1 LSEVQAQ
8 RRVVV
13 APEDAQVSITLRFD
27 PRFMEQYFQGMRS
40 FQVYV
45 SPAETYEALTKQRL
59 DEWTRHLLETA
70 WNAVIVGLVP
80 PMEVYPVVHEDAYES
95 SFYNEVT
102 MHLENSIN
110 MFSERMNE
118 CTKLYRSLPDLVK
131 LGEKEKYSLQLE
143 RCVELTM
150 HAPYVAPILAKFILE
165 FVHRKAQFSLP
176 LQAMP
181 NSAKAKAG
189 ILTD

>member
-1 LSEVQAQ
+1 VSEVQTQ

-27 PRFMEQYFQGMRS
+27 PRLIEQYFHAMRS

-45 SPAETYEALTKQRL
+45 SPAETYETLTKQRL
-59 DEWTRHLLETA
+59 DEWTRHLLEAA
-70 WNAVIVGLVP
+70 WSAVVMGLVP
-80 PMEVYPVVHEDAYES
+80 PMEIYPVIHEDAYES
-95 SFYNEVT
+95 AFYNEIT
-102 MHLENSIN
+102 MHLENAMN
-110 MFSERMNE
+110 MFSERMNA
-118 CTKLYRSLPDLVK
+118 CIKLYKSLPELVK
-131 LGEKEKYSLQLE
+131 LGEKEKYYHQLE
-143 RCVELTM
+143 NCVELTL
-150 HAPYVAPILAKFILE
+150 HAPYATPILARFILE